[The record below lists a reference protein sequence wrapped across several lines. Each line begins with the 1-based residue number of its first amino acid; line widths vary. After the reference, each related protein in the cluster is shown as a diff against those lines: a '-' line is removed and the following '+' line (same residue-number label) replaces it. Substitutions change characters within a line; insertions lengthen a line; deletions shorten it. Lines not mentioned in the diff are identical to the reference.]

1 MSALWQFDRLSAA
14 SRDAAELAA
23 QRAGQPLSLWLGR
36 LIAET
41 SAAEGIAFEPE
52 AAPAAAPAYFPPPR
66 PVMPPIQPQRATVEP
81 FPSRPAALPPRPVA
95 APLPVAPAM
104 TRPATTAP
112 MPAPQAAPMGIEATT
127 LMLPPSV
134 LDVGTVGTRQP
145 EHDAPEALIAAI
157 ARDGMRQ
164 PILAR
169 RKAGEDG
176 RYEIIAGR
184 RRWRA
189 AKRLGMTQ
197 IAAVVT
203 NLSDSEAVL
212 ASLGENLG
220 EDNLSPIEEA
230 RAYLR
235 LMTEFSFDPRE
246 IAATVDRAMPHIVR
260 SLRLLG
266 LPPKLRDLI
275 ASGRLNRDQAYA
287 LLDASDPERAAEH
300 MLSEQSH
307 VDEALRRIAALPA
320 MERR

>member
-41 SAAEGIAFEPE
+41 SAAEGIALAPEPT
-52 AAPAAAPAYFPPPR
+52 AAPVAPSYYPPPR
-66 PVMPPIQPQRATVEP
+66 PVAPPMRAAVEP
-81 FPSRPAALPPRPVA
+81 FPSRPAPLPPRPVA
-95 APLPVAPAM
+95 APLSVAPAM
-104 TRPATTAP
+104 TRPMPVAP
-112 MPAPQAAPMGIEATT
+112 IPAPHVAPAPHAIEATT

-134 LDVGTVGTRQP
+134 LDAGTVGTRQP
-145 EHDAPEALIAAI
+145 EYDAPETLIAAI

-197 IAAVVT
+197 IAVGVT

-212 ASLGENLG
+212 ASLSENLG

-246 IAATVDRAMPHIVR
+246 VAATVGREMPHIVR

-287 LLDASDPERAAEH
+287 LLDAPDPERAAEH

-307 VDEALRRIAALPA
+307 VDEALCRIAALPA